1 MNRAEIHR
9 YYRRR
14 HRRKERTRAFRHIW
28 KEWGIT
34 AEEALDLVGAV
45 SVVVIL
51 PVTMAIA
58 GVWI

>member
-14 HRRKERTRAFRHIW
+14 HRKRERVRVFRHFW
-28 KEWGIT
+28 REWGIT
-34 AEEALDLVGAV
+34 PEEAFDLIGAV

>member
-14 HRRKERTRAFRHIW
+14 HRKRERVRAFQHIW

-34 AEEALDLVGAV
+34 AEEALDLIGAA
-45 SVVVIL
+45 SVLVIL
-51 PVTMAIA
+51 PAMMAVV
-58 GVWI
+58 GMWI

>member
-14 HRRKERTRAFRHIW
+14 HRKRERVRAFRYFW

-34 AEEALDLVGAV
+34 AEEAFDLIGAV
-45 SVVVIL
+45 SVLVIL
-51 PVTMAIA
+51 PAIMAIA
-58 GVWI
+58 GAWI

>member
-14 HRRKERTRAFRHIW
+14 HRRKERTRVLRHFW
-28 KEWGIT
+28 REWGIT
-34 AEEALDLVGAV
+34 AEEALDLIGAV
-45 SVVVIL
+45 SVLVIL
-51 PVTMAIA
+51 PAMMAIA